1 MSANFVN
8 VHVFLQVSYNSEAL
22 KIYSDLENQWQT
34 LKDLSEMKAHQ
45 QQTLSD
51 IKALAITVD

>member
-1 MSANFVN
+1 
-8 VHVFLQVSYNSEAL
+8 
-22 KIYSDLENQWQT
+22 

-51 IKALAITVD
+51 IKALAITVDWA